1 MSPVTLVF
9 PVSNVSLVSP
19 VSLVF
24 PVSLVSPLA
33 FKNYEVFCGLAL
45 VSHMARTVL
54 WVSLLSCDNMRGFF
68 LTLRRSKDVIFL
80 ELKKSK
86 HKVMLFLFRK

>member
-1 MSPVTLVF
+1 MSPVAPMSL
-9 PVSNVSLVSP
+9 VSLVSP
-19 VSLVF
+19 FFPFVF

-45 VSHMARTVL
+45 VSHMARTLL
-54 WVSLLSCDNMRGFF
+54 WVSLLSCDNMRDFF